1 MIASTSPLYDFN
13 SSWLKRAAS
22 LDRQNL
28 NGGELGGNDFEFIT
42 FVNIFR
48 NQRWLDLGLGFNRN
62 GTPARVPSSS
72 VISLCEQE
80 CPLAGGAWGC
90 LTFRERS
97 SGGLNFW
104 IRSSL
109 MGFRLLSGNGMW
121 DSLACEAFAIPRRSH
136 SKAGIGL
143 PSMLLI
149 RASWGFLLM
158 DNGDGSC
165 ATG

>member
-42 FVNIFR
+42 FVNICR
-48 NQRWLDLGLGFNRN
+48 NQRWLDLGLGFTRN

-80 CPLAGGAWGC
+80 CPLAGGAFGC
-90 LTFRERS
+90 LTFRE
-97 SGGLNFW
+97 
-104 IRSSL
+104 RSSL
-109 MGFRLLSGNGMW
+109 MGFRLLSGNRMW
-121 DSLACEAFAIPRRSH
+121 DSLACEAFTVPRRSH
-136 SKAGIGL
+136 SQIGVGL